1 MEVLSPEYSQVINE
15 AHTLFR
21 DLAPIDKWEFYS
33 EAHGVKSYTRQDAAT
48 GLKMARGEGKIH
60 KPATEIVKSALD
72 SSAVITWGKN
82 LSIHERIHEEDEYY
96 LFRSLDIKRM
106 LVAQRETLVVNQVIK
121 QEDGST
127 LILQRSLDHPSFP
140 ENKDYVRA
148 FVYLFAWLL
157 TPNQEDP
164 NKTDISCI
172 IYVDPKGW
180 VPKPVFNA
188 FINDQ
193 ALTVT
198 KLKEYLEK
206 V

>member
-1 MEVLSPEYSQVINE
+1 MEVHSLEYSQIINE
-15 AHTLFR
+15 AHTLFY
-21 DLAPIDKWEFYS
+21 DLSPLDKWEFYT
-33 EAHGVKSYTRQDAAT
+33 EAEGIKSYIRQDAAT
-48 GLKMARGEGKIH
+48 GLKMARGEGIINKS
-60 KPATEIVKSALD
+60 AAEIVKSALD
-72 SSAVITWGKN
+72 SSAVIKWGKN
-82 LSIHERIHEEDEYY
+82 LSTHEKIHEQDEYY
-96 LFRSLDIKRM
+96 IYRSIDTKKM
-106 LVAQRETLVVNQVIK
+106 LVAQRETLVVNQVIR

-164 NKTDISCI
+164 NKTDIICI

-193 ALTVT
+193 ALTVK

>member
-1 MEVLSPEYSQVINE
+1 MEVHSPEYSQVINE
-15 AHTLFR
+15 AQALFC
-21 DLAPIDKWEFYS
+21 DLAPLDKWEFYT
-33 EAHGVKSYTRQDAAT
+33 EANGIKSYIRQDTAT
-48 GLKMARGEGKIH
+48 GLKMARGEGIIH
-60 KPATEIVKSALD
+60 KPATEIVQSTLD
-72 SSAVITWGKN
+72 SSAVIKWGKN
-82 LSIHERIHEEDEYY
+82 LSIHERIHEQDEYY
-96 LFRSLDIKRM
+96 LYRSIDTKKM

-127 LILQRSLDHPSFP
+127 LILQRSLDHPLFP
-140 ENKDYVRA
+140 ENKDFVRA

-157 TPNQEDP
+157 TPNKEDP
-164 NKTDISCI
+164 SKTDITCI

-193 ALTVT
+193 ALTVK